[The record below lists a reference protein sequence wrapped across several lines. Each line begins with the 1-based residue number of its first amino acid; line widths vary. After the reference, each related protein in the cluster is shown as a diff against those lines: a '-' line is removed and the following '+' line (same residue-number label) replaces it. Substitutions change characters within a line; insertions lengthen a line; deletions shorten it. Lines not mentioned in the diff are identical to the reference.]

1 MKEKIQKHT
10 HHQNHKLSRLFPK
23 KGTRQ
28 VSRIKG
34 NKAQLVLDILLD
46 HEETPSLGINTND
59 FIISL
64 IAEHIEYARL
74 EEIYTITKIKQAIR
88 NVTDNKWAQEKVK
101 ALEIEYAWFFYEIN
115 QRLLSLLDNDPNTSE
130 ATRVSIPTVTA
141 QEIENPQTYTQLS
154 EQYCG
159 WMDRIIAWV
168 DLKKNT
174 RILDDIM
181 QDDTPHPK
189 NHQT

>member
-1 MKEKIQKHT
+1 MIMCIHYSVTIKNDSEIPIITRMKERLKSNT
-10 HHQNHKLSRLFPK
+10 HPQNRTLSRLFQK
-23 KGTRQ
+23 KWTRNI
-28 VSRIKG
+28 SRLKG

-46 HEETPSLGINTND
+46 HEVTPSLGMNTND

-74 EEIYTITKIKQAIR
+74 
-88 NVTDNKWAQEKVK
+88 N
-101 ALEIEYAWFFYEIN
+101 
-115 QRLLSLLDNDPNTSE
+115 NDSNTSE
-130 ATRVSIPTVTA
+130 ATRVSIPTDTA

-154 EQYCG
+154 EQYYG
-159 WMDRIIAWV
+159 WMERIFAWV
-168 DLKKNT
+168 DLEKMT
-174 RILDDIM
+174 RILDDTM